1 MAGKIE
7 KKTDPAPTVAT
18 PATAPAVVRFRF
30 ARIVSGAYGY
40 FAPGTVAELPREFAE
55 SLYLEGAGELL

>member
-1 MAGKIE
+1 MAGKTE
-7 KKTDPAPTVAT
+7 KKTDQAPPAAEI
-18 PATAPAVVRFRF
+18 APAVVRFRF
-30 ARIVSGAYGY
+30 SRIVSGSYGY